1 VLIAAVAAISACA
14 CGQAVGRG
22 DASSSASASRASG
35 ASHVV
40 FAAEFR
46 GRAGTHPDPS
56 KWAYDVGGHGW
67 GNHELQS
74 YTRRRSNVHLDGR
87 GNLVIKARHERHRGP
102 DGIRRHYTSARLK
115 THGRFSFRYGRIAAR
130 MRVPAGRGLWPAFWM
145 MGASIGRIGWP
156 RCGEIDVMELLGQN
170 PRKVYGTI
178 HGPGPILDGG
188 IGGHITV
195 RRSLARG
202 FHVYAAR
209 WTPTYVRFSL
219 DGHAYETVRRSEYSR
234 RVNWALDNRMFI
246 LLNLSVG
253 GWAGRPGHATRFPAR
268 LKVDWVHVR
277 KILAR

>member
-1 VLIAAVAAISACA
+1 
-14 CGQAVGRG
+14 
-22 DASSSASASRASG
+22 
-35 ASHVV
+35 
-40 FAAEFR
+40 
-46 GRAGTHPDPS
+46 
-56 KWAYDVGGHGW
+56 
-67 GNHELQS
+67 
-74 YTRRRSNVHLDGR
+74 
-87 GNLVIKARHERHRGP
+87 
-102 DGIRRHYTSARLK
+102 
-115 THGRFSFRYGRIAAR
+115 
-130 MRVPAGRGLWPAFWM
+130 
-145 MGASIGRIGWP
+145 
-156 RCGEIDVMELLGQN
+156 MELLGQN

-234 RVNWALDNRMFI
+234 PVNWALDNRMFI

>member
-22 DASSSASASRASG
+22 DASSSASASSASG

-145 MGASIGRIGWP
+145 MGANIGRIGWP

-170 PRKVYGTI
+170 PRKVYGT
-178 HGPGPILDGG
+178 

-234 RVNWALDNRMFI
+234 RLNWALDNRMFI